1 MAMKVSRE
9 AVEHSTYDSIYLDD
23 GTEQTV
29 RTHQIVETETYT
41 PVKMD
46 FEVVKSRDE
55 QHLVSGWASVSINA
69 DGSVP
74 LDWDDDVIAPA
85 TLEKAAIN
93 FMKEFALSGEMHN
106 GDSKGVVVES
116 IVLTKEKQEAIGIP
130 EGCVPEGWFITVEV
144 QDQEVYKKVKDG
156 TYKMFSIQGKAART
170 KL

>member
-9 AVEHSTYDSIYLDD
+9 AVEHHTYDSIYLDD

-29 RTHQIVETETYT
+29 RTHQVVETETYT
-41 PVKMD
+41 PIRMD
-46 FEVVKSRDE
+46 FEVVKSKDE

-69 DGSVP
+69 DGSIP

-85 TLEKAAIN
+85 TLEKAAIS
-93 FMKEFALSGEMHN
+93 FMKDFALSGEMHS
-106 GDSKGVVVES
+106 GKEKGHVVES
-116 IVLTKEKQEAIGIP
+116 IVLTKEKQQAIGIP

-156 TYKMFSIQGKAART
+156 TYKMFSIQGKGART